1 MSIFDKIKTQ
11 LKGLAH
17 DTVDAL
23 SDDERTIRQNLR
35 DMESDMEKIRE
46 AHVEANS
53 QRIYL
58 TTEISK
64 AQTKL
69 EKAIAYAEKAAS
81 KNDDQA
87 VIKFFKDQDSAEKE
101 LATLKAQHQTSVSVV
116 EQIESKLAE
125 YEEAYA
131 GVKRREEELALRNQA
146 VTASE
151 TVNNVLDKVSGMN
164 ANSSLG
170 ALGRAEENLA
180 KREARAQAQTE
191 IAQKNRVEDPYEAL
205 DKAEKDNSYEDRLA
219 ALKAKVNKTE

>member
-1 MSIFDKIKTQ
+1 MSLFDKIKTQ

-205 DKAEKDNSYEDRLA
+205 DNAEKSNSYEDRLA

>member
-1 MSIFDKIKTQ
+1 MSLFDKIKTQ

>member
-1 MSIFDKIKTQ
+1 MSLFDKIKTQ

-81 KNDDQA
+81 KNNDQA

-205 DKAEKDNSYEDRLA
+205 DKAEKDNSYEERLA

>member
-1 MSIFDKIKTQ
+1 MSLFDKIKTQ

-205 DKAEKDNSYEDRLA
+205 DKAEKGNSYEDRLV

>member
-1 MSIFDKIKTQ
+1 MSLFDKIKTQ

-58 TTEISK
+58 ETEISK
-64 AQTKL
+64 TQTKL

-81 KNDDQA
+81 KNDDQS

-101 LATLKAQHQTSVSVV
+101 LSTLKSQHETSVNVV
-116 EQIESKLAE
+116 SQIESKLAE

-131 GVKRREEELALRNQA
+131 GVKRREEELTLRNQA

-151 TVNNVLDKVSGMN
+151 TVNSVLDKVSGMN
-164 ANSSLG
+164 ANNSLG
-170 ALGRAEENLA
+170 ALGRAEENLT
-180 KREARAQAQTE
+180 KREARAQAQNE
-191 IAQKNRVEDPYEAL
+191 IAQKNKVDDPYEAM
-205 DKAEKDNSYEDRLA
+205 DKAEKNNSYEDRLA
-219 ALKAKVNKTE
+219 ALKAKVNTDK

>member
-1 MSIFDKIKTQ
+1 MNLFEKIVIQ

-23 SDDERTIRQNLR
+23 SDDERTLRQNLR

-101 LATLKAQHQTSVSVV
+101 LETLKAQHETAVSVV
-116 EQIESKLAE
+116 QQIESKLAE

-131 GVKRREEELALRNQA
+131 GVKRREEALALRNQA

-151 TVNNVLDKVSGMN
+151 TVNSVLDKVNGMN

-170 ALGRAEENLA
+170 ALGRAEEDLA
-180 KREARAQAQTE
+180 KREARAQAKNE
-191 IAQKNRVEDPYEAL
+191 IAQKNRSEDPYEAL
-205 DKAEKDNSYEDRLA
+205 DKAEKNNSYEERLA